1 MTTTKRAWALLRGV
15 GLAALGGAS
24 RWVSLCF
31 VCGWLSAP
39 VFAHHNFD
47 DAEDLGRT
55 TDWESSGREYVGEI
69 GDARDN
75 GYGYEYLRF
84 EVAVAGS
91 VRVWTSGGI
100 SPTFTMLDANRV
112 EVRDWSTSSAWEH
125 LEAGTH
131 YIVTASRSIGERY
144 RLHVAGGGRGHD
156 DIGNTL
162 AEARTLS
169 QSDVVPW
176 DGRATLSLTARIDYR
191 YDLDWYKFD
200 VPEGP
205 PMFVRI
211 WSSGGSTDTYA
222 LLYDE
227 DDFLLEDNHNSG
239 SGYNFLIDRHLDTG
253 TYYVRVGRWEGG
265 VGPYRLH
272 LAGRDDHGSLF
283 ETASLAVL
291 PTTNSN
297 VISGEIDYRG
307 DVDRFWFQV
316 STAGRVRLWS
326 SGDTDTY
333 GILHDAFEI
342 KLEENHNSGPGYN
355 FLIDRHL
362 DTGTYYVQV
371 GGGVGPYQL
380 HLSGDASGVLT
391 VPLML
396 AHGDT
401 RTLTDGSR
409 LGRRSFIRLINH
421 SDQPAT
427 VGITAV
433 DDTGMRSAL
442 SPLNLTPWQ
451 TLVVNSN
458 DLENG
463 NPAKGIV
470 RGVGNGTGN
479 WYLEVA
485 PSRPE
490 VEVLSFARTND
501 GLLAPMHAQVPSYGG
516 THRVATF
523 NPGSN
528 RNQVSRLRLINPR
541 CPQFETAVCQTA
553 NATLYGIDDAGARS
567 PDVQLQVVSGATRE
581 VTAAQLEGLDQ
592 DPNGLV
598 GRLHDGTGKWQLF
611 IAADQT
617 IHVMSLLETPT
628 GHLTNLSAPAS
639 RQPYSTPERP

>member
-15 GLAALGGAS
+15 GLAVLAGAL
-24 RWVSLCF
+24 L
-31 VCGWLSAP
+31 AP
-39 VFAHHNFD
+39 APAFAHTLASDHN
-47 DAEDLGRT
+47 LGKT
-55 TDWESSGREYVGEI
+55 TDWPSDGNVQVAEIPDVEGDGE
-69 GDARDN
+69 N
-75 GYGYEYLRF
+75 TFRF
-84 EVAVAGS
+84 ELVRPGP
-91 VRVWTSGGI
+91 VRVWTSGGF
-100 SPTFTMLDANRV
+100 SPSIAIFDDITNLTGWHGSIWFT
-112 EVRDWSTSSAWEH
+112 
-125 LEAGTH
+125 LESAGT
-131 YIVTASRSIGERY
+131 YYVRARSRNAGGY
-144 RLHVAGGGRGHD
+144 RLHIAGGGRGHD
-156 DIGNTL
+156 DIGNTR
-162 AEARTLS
+162 AEAEILS
-169 QSDVVPW
+169 QSDGASW

-211 WSSGGSTDTYA
+211 WSSGGSTNTYA
-222 LLYDE
+222 YLYDE
-227 DDFLLEDNHNSG
+227 DEFLLEQNNDSG
-239 SGYNFLIDRHLDTG
+239 PGSNFFIDRLLSTG
-253 TYYVRVGRWEGG
+253 TYYLWIDGYRHQN

-283 ETASLAVL
+283 ETASGVSL
-291 PTTNSN
+291 PTD
-297 VISGEIDYRG
+297 SGGIEGAIDYAG
-307 DVDRFWFQV
+307 DRDTFWFQV
-316 STAGRVRLWS
+316 SAAGDVALGS
-326 SGDTDTY
+326 SGGTDVEVVLY
-333 GILHDAFEI
+333 DAFEI
-342 KLEENHNSGPGYN
+342 ELERNSDSGTGTN
-355 FLIDRHL
+355 FFIDRFL
-362 DTGTYYVQV
+362 DPGIYYVRIH
-371 GGGVGPYQL
+371 GWRSTTGPYQL

-401 RTLTDGSR
+401 RTLADGSR

-421 SDQPAT
+421 SDQPA
-427 VGITAV
+427 VVRVTAV
-433 DDTGMRSAL
+433 DNTGMRSEL

-463 NPAKGIV
+463 NAAKEIT

-516 THRVATF
+516 TYRVATF

-553 NATLYGIDDAGARS
+553 NVTLYGIDDAGTRS
-567 PDVQLQVVSGATRE
+567 PDVQLQVASGATRE

-611 IAADQT
+611 VAADQP

>member
-1 MTTTKRAWALLRGV
+1 MTTTKRAWALLRGI
-15 GLAALGGAS
+15 GLAALRERS

-31 VCGWLSAP
+31 VCGGLSTP

-69 GDARDN
+69 GDARDD
-75 GYGYEYLRF
+75 GYGYEYLKF

-91 VRVWTSGGI
+91 VRIWTSGGN
-100 SPTFTMLDANRV
+100 SPTFTVLDANRI
-112 EVRDWSTSSAWEH
+112 EVRGWSTSSAWEH

-131 YIVTASRSIGERY
+131 YIVTGSRGIGERY
-144 RLHVAGGGRGHD
+144 RLHLAGGGRGHD
-156 DIGNTL
+156 DIGNTR
-162 AEARTLS
+162 AEAQILS
-169 QSDVVPW
+169 QSEEVSW
-176 DGRATLSLTARIDYR
+176 DGRETLVLPVRMDYNS
-191 YDLDWYKFD
+191 DADWYRFN

-211 WSSGGSTDTYA
+211 WSSG
-222 LLYDE
+222 
-227 DDFLLEDNHNSG
+227 
-239 SGYNFLIDRHLDTG
+239 
-253 TYYVRVGRWEGG
+253 V
-265 VGPYRLH
+265 
-272 LAGRDDHGSLF
+272 
-283 ETASLAVL
+283 
-291 PTTNSN
+291 
-297 VISGEIDYRG
+297 
-307 DVDRFWFQV
+307 
-316 STAGRVRLWS
+316 
-326 SGDTDTY
+326 TDTY
-333 GILHDAFEI
+333 GILYDAFEI
-342 KLEENHNSGPGYN
+342 ELERNHDSGPGSN

-371 GGGVGPYQL
+371 GGRVGPYQL
-380 HLSGDASGVLT
+380 HLSGDASGTLP

-401 RTLTDGSR
+401 RTLADGSTV
-409 LGRRSFIRLINH
+409 GRRSFIRLINH

-442 SPLNLTPWQ
+442 SPLNLTSWQ
-451 TLVVNSN
+451 TLLVNSN

-463 NPAKGIV
+463 NPAKGIT

-501 GLLAPMHAQVPSYGG
+501 GLLAPIHAQVPSYGG
-516 THRVATF
+516 TYRVATF

-528 RNQVSRLRLINPR
+528 RNQASRLRLINPR

-553 NATLYGIDDAGARS
+553 NVTLYGIDDAGTRS
-567 PDVQLQVVSGATRE
+567 PDVQLQVASGATRE

-598 GRLHDGTGKWQLF
+598 GRLHDGIGKWQLF

-617 IHVMSLLETPT
+617 IYVMSLLETPT